1 MMNDQPHIEISQA
14 LTVPAGFGRLGK
26 VPFWSCVIVSLISV
40 SVLLGWSFEIDFLK
54 RIIPGYVFMNPTTAV
69 TFILA
74 SIALWLVQGA
84 DSLQNRVVQ
93 ICAAV
98 VATVG
103 LIKLC
108 ALFGFFDIGIDRIL
122 FASKSLDNV
131 SGELNRMAPNTAV
144 NFLLFGAALLLFNLR
159 SNRKDF
165 FPAQYP
171 AMLVFLSSFVA
182 IIGYLYGAESF
193 IAFNPMAIHTAF
205 SFLLLSVGLLLSR
218 REQGLIKEVFSRHP
232 GGRAARRLLPWVIVI
247 PLVLGWLRLY
257 GEKNGFYKAETG
269 TAILIVSILLV
280 FVLIILNNARL
291 MNKSSVEHEQT
302 VQALNEATKRELAVI
317 RNALD
322 VICTIDAQGNFA
334 SINPACFRMWGYQP
348 AELIGRSYVD
358 LVVPEDVAKTIE
370 STASNMSGE
379 ELTDF
384 ENRYRHKDGT
394 IVNLMWTSHW
404 SESEQLMFAVAHN
417 ITERKNVEVELK
429 DFAARLERSNSELQ
443 DFASVAAHDLQEPLR
458 KVQAFGDRLKAKCG
472 DALTEAGLD
481 YLERMQKAAGRMQ
494 VLIEDLMTFSRVTTQ
509 AQPFVPV
516 DLQLVAEEVLSD
528 LEMRIETSN
537 GRVEISKLATIDADP
552 TQMRQLLQN
561 LISNALKFN
570 RPGIPPVVKVGG
582 QFLENNSGNANEKST
597 GAIYRLTVEDNG
609 IGFESKYVDRI
620 FKVFQRL
627 HGRTEYEGTG
637 IGLAV
642 CRKIT
647 ERHGGDITVKSVP
660 GEGTIFIA
668 DLPIKQLGE
677 KLNNE

>member
-1 MMNDQPHIEISQA
+1 MMN
-14 LTVPAGFGRLGK
+14 
-26 VPFWSCVIVSLISV
+26 SL
-40 SVLLGWSFEIDFLK
+40 
-54 RIIPGYVFMNPTTAV
+54 P
-69 TFILA
+69 
-74 SIALWLVQGA
+74 
-84 DSLQNRVVQ
+84 
-93 ICAAV
+93 
-98 VATVG
+98 
-103 LIKLC
+103 LIK
-108 ALFGFFDIGIDRIL
+108 IIQT
-122 FASKSLDNV
+122 
-131 SGELNRMAPNTAV
+131 PQ
-144 NFLLFGAALLLFNLR
+144 
-159 SNRKDF
+159 
-165 FPAQYP
+165 FPAD
-171 AMLVFLSSFVA
+171 M
-182 IIGYLYGAESF
+182 
-193 IAFNPMAIHTAF
+193 
-205 SFLLLSVGLLLSR
+205 
-218 REQGLIKEVFSRHP
+218 
-232 GGRAARRLLPWVIVI
+232 
-247 PLVLGWLRLY
+247 
-257 GEKNGFYKAETG
+257 G
-269 TAILIVSILLV
+269 TAILFVSILIV
-280 FVLIILNNARL
+280 FVLIILNYARL
-291 MNKSSVEHEQT
+291 MKRSAVEHEQT
-302 VQALNEATKRELAVI
+302 VQALYEATERELAVI

-334 SINPACFRMWGYQP
+334 SMNPACFRMWGYQP
-348 AELIGRSYVD
+348 AELIGRSYVE

-404 SESEQLMFAVAHN
+404 SESEQLMFAVAHD
-417 ITERKNVEVELK
+417 ITERKRAEEELK

-472 DALTEAGLD
+472 DALNEAGLD

-537 GRVEISKLATIDADP
+537 GRVEISQLATIDADP

-582 QFLENNSGNANEKST
+582 QFLENNSGNANEKSN

>member
-1 MMNDQPHIEISQA
+1 MKGLPLIEIIQ
-14 LTVPAGFGRLGK
+14 TP
-26 VPFWSCVIVSLISV
+26 
-40 SVLLGWSFEIDFLK
+40 
-54 RIIPGYVFMNPTTAV
+54 
-69 TFILA
+69 
-74 SIALWLVQGA
+74 Q
-84 DSLQNRVVQ
+84 
-93 ICAAV
+93 
-98 VATVG
+98 
-103 LIKLC
+103 
-108 ALFGFFDIGIDRIL
+108 
-122 FASKSLDNV
+122 
-131 SGELNRMAPNTAV
+131 
-144 NFLLFGAALLLFNLR
+144 
-159 SNRKDF
+159 
-165 FPAQYP
+165 
-171 AMLVFLSSFVA
+171 
-182 IIGYLYGAESF
+182 
-193 IAFNPMAIHTAF
+193 F
-205 SFLLLSVGLLLSR
+205 SP
-218 REQGLIKEVFSRHP
+218 EM
-232 GGRAARRLLPWVIVI
+232 
-247 PLVLGWLRLY
+247 
-257 GEKNGFYKAETG
+257 G
-269 TAILIVSILLV
+269 TAILFVSLLLV
-280 FVLIILNNARL
+280 FVLIILNYARL
-291 MNKSSVEHEQT
+291 IKRSAIAHEHT
-302 VQALNEATKRELAVI
+302 VRALSESTNRELAVI

-334 SINPACFRMWGYQP
+334 SMNPASFRMWGYQP

-384 ENRYRHKDGT
+384 ENRYRHRDGT
-394 IVNLMWTSHW
+394 IVSLMWTSHW
-404 SESEQLMFAVAHN
+404 SESEQLMFAVAHDV
-417 ITERKNVEVELK
+417 TERKRAEEELK

-472 DALTEAGLD
+472 DALTEDGLD
-481 YLERMQKAAGRMQ
+481 YLQRMQKAAGRMQ

-516 DLQLVAEEVLSD
+516 DLQRVAEEVLSD
-528 LEMRIETSN
+528 LELRIETSN

-570 RPGIPPVVKVGG
+570 RPGIPPVVKIVGH
-582 QFLENNSGNANEKST
+582 FLENKSEKSNEKSANAT
-597 GAIYRLTVEDNG
+597 YRLTVEDNG

-647 ERHGGDITVKSVP
+647 ERHGGDLTVRSVP